1 MKNNKFDLVINYKDD
16 QTRIS
21 VNKDS
26 EFDKL
31 VKLIKLVF
39 EGLEN
44 IGFELRYNE
53 KDLLKEFSNQKLNEV
68 FVNNES
74 LEGKNDGVNS
84 SNQAINYRFH

>member
-44 IGFELRYNE
+44 IGFVLRYNE

>member
-16 QTRIS
+16 QSRIS

-31 VKLIKLVF
+31 LKLIKLVF

-44 IGFELRYNE
+44 IGFELIFNE
-53 KDLLKEFSNQKLNEV
+53 KDLMKEFSNQKLIEV
-68 FVNNES
+68 FGNNES
-74 LEGKNDGVNS
+74 SEGKNDGANS
-84 SNQAINYRFH
+84 SNQVIYYRFY